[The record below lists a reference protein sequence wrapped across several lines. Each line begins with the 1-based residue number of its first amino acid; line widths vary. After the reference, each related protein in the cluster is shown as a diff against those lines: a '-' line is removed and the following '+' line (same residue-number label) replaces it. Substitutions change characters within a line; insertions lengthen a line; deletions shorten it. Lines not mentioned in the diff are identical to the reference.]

1 MRLRLHALY
10 APALAIYE
18 GMYRRVACMAK
29 VVMYSTQVCP
39 YCVQAKRLLK
49 KKGVAFE
56 EVDVSRD
63 PELRRTMVQQA
74 GGRMTVPQIFVD
86 DRYRGDCDGIYAL
99 DRAGKLDALLN
110 PA

>member
-1 MRLRLHALY
+1 
-10 APALAIYE
+10 
-18 GMYRRVACMAK
+18 MAK
-29 VVMYSTQVCP
+29 VIMYSTQVCH
-39 YCVQAKRLLK
+39 YCVQAKRLLA

-63 PELRRTMVQQA
+63 PELRRMMIQKA

-86 DRYRGDCDGIYAL
+86 DKYVGDCDGIYAL
-99 DRAGKLDALLN
+99 ERAGKLDALLN